1 MSKNDAETGC
11 SKRWPEK
18 CKGKEK
24 EVTGRTSEAGANFG
38 PRRTE
43 WEEAY
48 LPLKGGTL
56 LAPGSASA
64 NSPRAPAGLPW
75 DEFNQLFDDSKR
87 HRKITDFSNP
97 QKTYKVIE
105 STAFL
110 TSKEGFSCK
119 NHDFWVPFCYRF
131 LPVLGKWQK
140 CVISEE
146 YNAKRVSEPSKNSK
160 NRIDFSLNLHAFLKP
175 LPKTILEVS
184 KCQSMLKS

>member
-1 MSKNDAETGC
+1 MRHAILCKIA
-11 SKRWPEK
+11 RWLRIRRPF
-18 CKGKEK
+18 
-24 EVTGRTSEAGANFG
+24 GRACRPCCRSAVFPFFFPTSF
-38 PRRTE
+38 PFSWPPT
-43 WEEAY
+43 
-48 LPLKGGTL
+48 PSPL

-110 TSKEGFSCK
+110 TSKEGFRCK